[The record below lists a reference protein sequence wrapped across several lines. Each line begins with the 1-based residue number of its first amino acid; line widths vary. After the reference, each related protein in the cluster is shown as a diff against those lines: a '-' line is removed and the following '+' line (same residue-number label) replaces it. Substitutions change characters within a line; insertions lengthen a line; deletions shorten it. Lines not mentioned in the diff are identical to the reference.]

1 MYIFAKRRQFSEP
14 KICFLNYVEYGAVCL
29 SPLLSAHQC
38 SGLRSTAPLLLCIG
52 IVRLLQHFYVRNGS
66 TVPMTMWGM
75 VQPGRVCSPEWP
87 LYGQSRSCH
96 SWPEPNPGHSKMNTL
111 VLSHPARLSFLQV
124 MVQKGSKMAHVT
136 HRAQSRPLKNEYF
149 SATTTSQVC
158 LDSWDVGMLQNWI
171 IIDFLFLFVAF
182 LPWEHCTIQTLH
194 PGVLIILSS
203 LSGKYW
209 F

>member
-1 MYIFAKRRQFSEP
+1 MLYIFAKRSEIFWTFDFKKCSFIFKT
-14 KICFLNYVEYGAVCL
+14 KIYFLNYVEYGAVCL

-111 VLSHPARLSFLQV
+111 VLSQPARLSFLQV
-124 MVQKGSKMAHVT
+124 MVQKGSKIAPVT
-136 HRAQSRPLKNEYF
+136 HRAQSRPLKMNTLVLSQTGRLSF
-149 SATTTSQVC
+149 LQSPIQATQK
-158 LDSWDVGMLQNWI
+158 
-171 IIDFLFLFVAF
+171 
-182 LPWEHCTIQTLH
+182 
-194 PGVLIILSS
+194 LIR
-203 LSGKYW
+203 
-209 F
+209 